1 MVQHTEAPRACGVGT
16 IDLVR
21 PLGMAGIRCAVV
33 ARAARDAGVPFP
45 RSLRWAL
52 TCEAKSGMSLD
63 DPVPVVR
70 GPLILLNRR
79 LHRGRRR
86 RVPE

>member
-1 MVQHTEAPRACGVGT
+1 MVQRPEAPRACGIGT
-16 IDLVR
+16 MNLVR

-52 TCEAKSGMSLD
+52 TCDAKSGMSLD

-70 GPLILLNRR
+70 GPLILLDRR
-79 LHRGRRR
+79 LHRRRRR

>member
-1 MVQHTEAPRACGVGT
+1 MVQRTEAPRACVIGT
-16 IDLVR
+16 MDLVR
-21 PLGMAGIRCAVV
+21 PLGMAGIRCAVA
-33 ARAARDAGVPFP
+33 ARAAGDAGVPVP

-70 GPLILLNRR
+70 GALILLDRR